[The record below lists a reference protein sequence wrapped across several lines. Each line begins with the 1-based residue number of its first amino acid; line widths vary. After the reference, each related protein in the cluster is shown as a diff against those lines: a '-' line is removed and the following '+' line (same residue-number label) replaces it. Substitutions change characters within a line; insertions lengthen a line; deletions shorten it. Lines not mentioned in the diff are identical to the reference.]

1 MPRCDSC
8 NKFVSLEENDPDV
21 NSLEIGDG
29 AVVCADV
36 TIVNACSE
44 CGQDLRTAEFEVEH
58 AATAELEGHLDE
70 GHNLEVEED
79 STERTSRTTGKG
91 RGQRTFYGFELTAT
105 VTCSCGKLGDGFGVQ
120 VVLSEDIQASSME
133 EC

>member
-1 MPRCDSC
+1 MIMTATQPH
-8 NKFVSLEENDPDV
+8 
-21 NSLEIGDG
+21 
-29 AVVCADV
+29 VCAH
-36 TIVNACSE
+36 
-44 CGQDLRTAEFEVEH
+44 R
-58 AATAELEGHLDE
+58 
-70 GHNLEVEED
+70 
-79 STERTSRTTGKG
+79 TERTSRTTGKG